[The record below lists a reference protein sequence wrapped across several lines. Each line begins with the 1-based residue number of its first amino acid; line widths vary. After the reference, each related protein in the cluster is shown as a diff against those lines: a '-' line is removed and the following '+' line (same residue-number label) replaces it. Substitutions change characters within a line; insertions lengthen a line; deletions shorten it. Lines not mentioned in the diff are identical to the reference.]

1 MAAGYTFVLFSILTI
16 TVMCSQFDRFAIR
29 EREVTTSTSCHRGE
43 NRRVHPRPSQRRTNR
58 GALLSRPCTTLEYT
72 TPYFGT
78 GAGRFIYFVCMCC
91 AARVP
96 RDEGDETG
104 RECKRGWRRMIPVR
118 NGVDERAFRVWSLDS
133 PLHAAFKL
141 YFSLSPKIT
150 FVRYSISPR
159 DGEAPGKMT
168 GMVSGEFSQAP
179 YIAIKSIRK
188 IMRNRNTMQPK
199 KFFNMGAHCDFFLFE
214 EKAIGI
220 GN

>member
-1 MAAGYTFVLFSILTI
+1 MSLGKYRENGRGLYFRLIFHFNYHSYVLTVWSFCDQGAWSHNINVVSSWRKQEGASKTLAKANQSRRSSFSPLYDPRIY
-16 TVMCSQFDRFAIR
+16 DAIFWHCGSFYIFR
-29 EREVTTSTSCHRGE
+29 MHV
-43 NRRVHPRPSQRRTNR
+43 
-58 GALLSRPCTTLEYT
+58 L
-72 TPYFGT
+72 
-78 GAGRFIYFVCMCC
+78 CC

-118 NGVDERAFRVWSLDS
+118 NGVDERAFHVWSLDS

-141 YFSLSPKIT
+141 YFSPSPKIT

-179 YIAIKSIRK
+179 YIAIKDIRK
-188 IMRNRNTMQPK
+188 IMRNRNTLCNQK
-199 KFFNMGAHCDFFLFE
+199 NFST
-214 EKAIGI
+214 
-220 GN
+220 